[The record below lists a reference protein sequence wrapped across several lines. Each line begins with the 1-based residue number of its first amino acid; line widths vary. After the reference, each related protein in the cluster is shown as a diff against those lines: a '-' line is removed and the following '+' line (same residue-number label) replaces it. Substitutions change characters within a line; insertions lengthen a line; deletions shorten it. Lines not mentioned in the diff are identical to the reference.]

1 MFSRFNLSGLTE
13 EFFGGKDACEKYQSH
28 YKDCVLPL
36 MDSDD
41 HLMGSDDHFF
51 RKYLEHY
58 LQPNGNLDSSKMED
72 EWFQSVSADVFLS
85 HSHLDET
92 LVEGFAGW
100 LHECCGVVAFVDSSL
115 WGYADDLLKDIDNAY
130 CKNNDAISYN
140 YKLRNASTSRVH
152 MILMTALA
160 KMIDKTECLIF
171 VNTPRSISI
180 EDSITKKNKTLSP
193 WIYSELALSRIIRR
207 QQPPM
212 YRSLTEFSHVDES
225 NSIPM
230 EFTAPIEHLDTLT
243 IDNLTDWKQ
252 FMAPY
257 IKLRDRGF
265 PISARQSLDYLY
277 KLLLSSEVLH
287 G

>member
-13 EFFGGKDACEKYQSH
+13 EFFGGKNACKEYQSY
-28 YKDCVLPL
+28 YKNRVLPL
-36 MDSDD
+36 MDNDE
-41 HLMGSDDHFF
+41 HPL
-51 RKYLEHY
+51 REYLKFY

-130 CKNNDAISYN
+130 CKNDDAITYN

-257 IKLRDRGF
+257 IKLQDRGF